1 MRRKEFLITDEKIL
15 QDFLESSVSGVL
27 SVSAPSGAPYCVPLN
42 FVYEKP
48 HLYFHSA
55 LEGRK
60 IEALKHEPRVCFLV
74 HREFSFV
81 PSYYSSKKMACEA
94 THFFISVILEGK
106 AHFCEEP
113 AQKAKAL
120 SLLMSKYQPERNHEA
135 ISEKSALYRKAL
147 EETAVVELKASEVCG
162 KFKFGQNLS
171 RKQLEATIEQLKERG
186 DSIDLETAGWME
198 RLFPLDQP

>member
-1 MRRKEFLITDEKIL
+1 MRRDEFQITDEKIL
-15 QDFLESSVSGVL
+15 QDFLERSVSGVL
-27 SVSAPSGAPYCVPLN
+27 SVTTSSGAPYSVPLN

-48 HLYFHSA
+48 CLYFHSA

-60 IEALKHEPRVCFLV
+60 IEALAHEPRACFLV
-74 HREFSFV
+74 YREFSFV

-106 AHFCEEP
+106 VRFCKES

-120 SLLMSKYQPERNHEA
+120 SLLMAKYQAEGGYEL

-147 EETAVVELKASEVCG
+147 EETVVVEFKADEVSG

-171 RKQLEATIEQLKERG
+171 HKQLKETIEQLRKKG
-186 DSIDLETAGWME
+186 HSLDFETIEWME
-198 RLFPLDQP
+198 RLFPPDQS